1 MAQTEQTPGARIRV
15 KMAERGLN
23 TTRLAR
29 EARLTRNT
37 VAAALADKPV
47 RNGTL
52 DRIAR
57 TLGCDAGEFFAPT
70 PAAQLSPDEQRQRL
84 AALDMT
90 RRTLV
95 TPTRVAKNLSL
106 VAHRYGLSSRSLIEA
121 APLAFT
127 LLAELSLQKRREA
140 VARIKDKVNALR
152 FGDLDH
158 LTVKSIGC
166 LRLDEAIWAEESSI
180 DARDLDGTA
189 CADADR
195 DSGPIPSP
203 MVAFVADLMEKL
215 GLSDQIDIDT
225 NFNNSTAALF
235 SDAELFRDDLETL
248 TGGAPRATYAISHVA
263 RALDDLPK
271 SLAPT
276 PGKSDETLT
285 RRIDW
290 LARLVPEAEWE
301 KEQARR
307 AAREA
312 EAANANPEDL
322 L

>member
-1 MAQTEQTPGARIRV
+1 MAQTKQTPGARIRV

-29 EARLTRNT
+29 AAGLTRNT

-47 RNGTL
+47 RKGTL

-57 TLGCDAGEFFAPT
+57 ALGCDVGDFFAPT
-70 PAAQLSPDEQRQRL
+70 PAAPLSPEEQRQRL

-90 RRTLV
+90 RRTLAL
-95 TPTRVAKNLSL
+95 PTRVAGNLAL

-140 VARIKDKVNALR
+140 VARMKDKVNDLR
-152 FGDLDH
+152 FGDLNH
-158 LTVKSIGC
+158 LSVKSVGC

-180 DARDLDGTA
+180 NARDLDGTA
-189 CADADR
+189 CADEDR
-195 DSGPIPSP
+195 DTGPISSP
-203 MVAFVADLMEKL
+203 MVAFVADLVATL

-225 NFNNSTAALF
+225 DFNASAADLLR
-235 SDAELFRDDLETL
+235 DAELFRDDLKTL
-248 TGGAPRATYAISHVA
+248 TGGDPRATYAINHVA

-276 PGKSDETLT
+276 PGEADESRS

-307 AAREA
+307 AAWEA
-312 EAANANPEDL
+312 EAANSKPEDL
-322 L
+322 P